1 MKLARVEHYRCE
13 QPAGKWGL
21 STYVWVADDM
31 TSEEFHT
38 RCSAAAEKLLE
49 YERSV
54 KASAPVQ
61 PPGYGASIL
70 PNTPDNMTVGELK
83 ANYAALAT
91 AYKEYQAKV
100 ASGRKSFS
108 QVLVEDSEERIVFF
122 WKEPPVFTCE
132 LNWGHN
138 HGMRVDYGETE
149 FKDYPPDPADD
160 ENYDE
165 L

>member
-21 STYVWVADDM
+21 STYIWVADDM
-31 TSEEFHT
+31 LEEEFNHRINT
-38 RCSAAAEKLLE
+38 AASKLLE

-54 KASAPVQ
+54 KAAAPVQ

-70 PNTPDNMTVGELK
+70 PNTPDNMTIGELK

-91 AYKEYQAKV
+91 AYKEFQDKV
-100 ASGRKSFS
+100 ARGRKSFS
-108 QVLVEDSEERIVFF
+108 QILVEDSEGRITFF
-122 WKEPPVFTCE
+122 WKEQPALTCE

-138 HGMRVDYGETE
+138 HGVPVDYGETKL
-149 FKDYPPDPADD
+149 KDYPPDPDD
-160 ENYDE
+160 DDLDE